1 MIKCFLFFTK
11 CRCFPILSAFVLHTV
26 YCYVF
31 KEKRRMNKMYGRPI
45 GGFGH
50 GGFHGGFGHSPFF
63 GGGFFPGFVAGALL
77 SPGFGY
83 GGYGYPYYPDYSY
96 YTGYQQDP
104 YYSYNTY

>member
-1 MIKCFLFFTK
+1 
-11 CRCFPILSAFVLHTV
+11 
-26 YCYVF
+26 
-31 KEKRRMNKMYGRPI
+31 MYGRPI

-50 GGFHGGFGHSPFF
+50 SPFLD
-63 GGGFFPGFVAGALL
+63 GGFFPGFVAGALL

-83 GGYGYPYYPDYSY
+83 GGYSYPYYQDYSY